1 MLTFWLFLAKLLTVN
16 KKWLPYII
24 IGILAIVLFV
34 VKKYQDN
41 KEPVPK
47 PKVTNDNKPKDPA
60 SNKTDRD
67 KGFDRRITYLE
78 YSNHAKCRMQCR
90 KISQAE
96 VEEIM
101 QQGKINYAKSD
112 LKNARCPRYAVEGL
126 TRDDQRVRIVYAQC
140 NENTTVVTVIDLGRD
155 WSCDCPGDDD
165 KYKNR
170 N

>member
-1 MLTFWLFLAKLLTVN
+1 VN
-16 KKWLPYII
+16 KKWVPYILIALMVIAI
-24 IGILAIVLFV
+24 IVIKNIQG
-34 VKKYQDN
+34 KN
-41 KEPVPK
+41 EPLPK
-47 PKVTNDNKPKDPA
+47 PKVTTDKPKDPA

-67 KGFDRRITYLE
+67 KGFDRRTSYLE

-101 QQGKINYAKSD
+101 RDGKINYNKSD
-112 LKNARCPRYAVEGL
+112 LQNARCPRYALEGI
-126 TRDDQRVRIVYAQC
+126 TNDDQRVRIVYAQC
-140 NENTTVVTVIDLGRD
+140 NESTTVVTVIDLETD
-155 WSCDCPGDDD
+155 FKCSCPGDDD

>member
-1 MLTFWLFLAKLLTVN
+1 MN
-16 KKWLPYII
+16 KKWIPYILILLMVIAI
-24 IGILAIVLFV
+24 IIIKQCKSG
-34 VKKYQDN
+34 
-41 KEPVPK
+41 KEPAPR
-47 PKVTNDNKPKDPA
+47 PKVTNNDKPKDPA

-67 KGFDRRITYLE
+67 KAFDRRTSYLE

-96 VEEIM
+96 VEDIM
-101 QQGKINYAKSD
+101 RDGKINYNKSD
-112 LKNARCPRYAVEGL
+112 LQNARCPRYAVEGV

-140 NENTTVVTVIDLGRD
+140 NESTTVVTVIDLETD
-155 WSCDCPGDDD
+155 FKCSCPGDDD